1 MRQPHPAAG
10 VNSFPFTLGSM
21 ELTQALYTTRAM
33 RRVLPD
39 PIPVEVVQ
47 AMLDAAVRSPSG
59 GNTQNW
65 RFVVVADPEMRA
77 GVGALYQ
84 EAFTV
89 LLDKVYGK
97 VLDQARQGGD
107 VKTLRVFSSAQWLA
121 DNAAEVPLWL
131 LFYARGDQSGASI
144 YPAVWSAMLAARGHG
159 VGTCLTTI
167 LGEFKAG
174 ETDKLLG
181 VPAERGWKQAAAV
194 SCGYPKG
201 RWGVASRRPV
211 HEVTYADRWG
221 APVPWRVNE
230 PLWSE
235 S

>member
-1 MRQPHPAAG
+1 MD
-10 VNSFPFTLGSM
+10 
-21 ELTQALYTTRAM
+21 LTHALYTTRAM

-39 PIPVEVVQ
+39 PIPTEVAQ
-47 AMLDAAVRSPSG
+47 AMLDAAVRAPSG

-65 RFVVVADPEMRA
+65 RFVVVTDAEVRA

-84 EAFTV
+84 GAFAV
-89 LLDKVYGK
+89 LLDKVYGDALK
-97 VLDQARQGGD
+97 KARQEGD
-107 VKTLRVFSSAQWLA
+107 EKTLRVIGSAQWLA

-131 LFYARGDQSGASI
+131 FFYARGDQSGASI

-167 LGEFKAG
+167 LGEFKAA

-181 VPAERGWKQAAAV
+181 VPADRGWKQAAAV

-201 RWGVASRRPV
+201 RWGLAQRRPV

-221 APVPWRVNE
+221 SPVPWRLDE
-230 PLWSE
+230 PLWSD
-235 S
+235 